1 MQKATYTITVQLPG
15 RGVSKAS
22 RLRTA
27 AVWPSSE
34 PRRMGMQVEF
44 SLSSGVKEE
53 VEERRV
59 QRGKSGR
66 RPGRRDS

>member
-22 RLRTA
+22 RPRTA
-27 AVWPSSE
+27 AAWPPSE
-34 PRRMGMQVEF
+34 PRRMGMKVGF
-44 SLSSGVKEE
+44 SLPSGVEEE

-59 QRGKSGR
+59 QRRKSGR